1 MKEYKTTYKISY
13 PQMWDSEGT
22 HYNQRIRVNVTE
34 RDAIRCNILSG
45 RLLEKSDGPIFTKHH
60 QRDNLCRLLGIK
72 SKRLKDRN
80 TVFEFSPA

>member
-13 PQMWDSEGT
+13 PQMWNDEGT
-22 HYNQRIRVNVTE
+22 HFNQRIRVKVTE

-45 RLLEKSDGPIFTKHH
+45 RLLEKNDGPIFTKLH
-60 QRDNLCRLLGIK
+60 QRDTLCRLLGIND
-72 SKRLKDRN
+72 KRLKDRN